1 MCEAKVYMETGGERQ
16 LLMGDV
22 VTIKP
27 AVRGLS
33 LVDLFGEEKSV
44 EASIKEIKLLEH
56 VVLLEP
62 LE

>member
-1 MCEAKVYMETGGERQ
+1 MCEAKVYMETGGERK

>member
-1 MCEAKVYMETGGERQ
+1 MCEAKVYMETSGERK

-27 AVRGLS
+27 APRGLS